1 MTARKIIHVDMDA
14 FYASVEQRDDPQ
26 LRGKPVVVAWRG
38 NRSVVCAASYEARKF
53 GVRSAMPAVRAE
65 RLCPNAIFL
74 PPDFPRYR
82 AVSRQVREILMR
94 HTDLI
99 EPLSL
104 DEAYLDV
111 TENKTGLPTATQ
123 VARTIREQ
131 IRSELSLTASA
142 GVAPNKF
149 LAKIASDW
157 KKPDGLFVIQ
167 PEEVDSFLLPL
178 PVGRIPGVGKVTEEK
193 LKHLE
198 VQTIADLRRM
208 DLPTLEGRFGRY
220 GVRLYELARGI
231 DNSEVVPDRPTQ
243 SISAEDTFEQ
253 DVSLAEMEPMI
264 RRLAEHTWAASR
276 KSLVFSFSTTLRAIR
291 DSFQNSHSQLYTRLS
306 TCSLRGADKYRPC
319 HCGDVSA
326 SAQQRFR
333 LVAVGLSNFLE
344 PEDISAQPALFTQP
358 QAVVGQ
364 ICGWPTIRPVLW
376 EELACGFLFA
386 LRLVHLAFWLR
397 AGSSEH
403 GNSDSRLALRPA
415 HVA

>member
-1 MTARKIIHVDMDA
+1 MRKIVHIDMDA

-65 RLCPNAIFL
+65 RLCPNGIFL
-74 PPDFPRYR
+74 PPDFTRYR
-82 AVSRQVREILMR
+82 AVSRQVREIFKR

-111 TENKTGLPTATQ
+111 SENKTGLPTATQ

-167 PEEVDSFLLPL
+167 PEEIDSFLLPL
-178 PVGRIPGVGKVTEEK
+178 PVSRLPGVGKVTEEK
-193 LKHLE
+193 LTRLD
-198 VQTIADLRRM
+198 VQTVADLRGM

-231 DNSEVVPDRPTQ
+231 DKSEVVPDRPTQ

-253 DVSLAEMEPMI
+253 DVLLTEMEAMI
-264 RRLAEHTWAASR
+264 RKLAEHTWAASR
-276 KSLVFSFSTTLRAIR
+276 KESRIARTVVLKLKTSEFKILTR
-291 DSFQNSHSQLYTRLS
+291 SHTPGSPPSSCEELTSIAL
-306 TCSLRGADKYRPC
+306 SLRDRVGLNP
-319 HCGDVSA
+319 G
-326 SAQQRFR
+326 QRFR
-333 LVAVGLSNFLE
+333 LVGVGLSNFSDA
-344 PEDISAQPALFTQP
+344 EDASVQPDLFT
-358 QAVVGQ
+358 
-364 ICGWPTIRPVLW
+364 
-376 EELACGFLFA
+376 
-386 LRLVHLAFWLR
+386 
-397 AGSSEH
+397 
-403 GNSDSRLALRPA
+403 
-415 HVA
+415 